1 VNQTSTI
8 FIAIAAMMAIL
19 NWVAVAR
26 GAKSLEYLSKPAATV
41 AFLLTAGFLD
51 VPHDAPWGWMLA
63 ALLFTLLV
71 VAVGLTLSAA
81 ESRDERDVLV
91 AVGAKPAT
99 LRRVAGQKAAMMALA
114 GTALSVPTGL
124 VPVIMVLRPLRQA
137 PGELPLDIPW
147 LVIGML
153 VVSVP
158 IVAGVVTWGSSVIA
172 QRVRPVRMS
181 TLALD

>member
-1 VNQTSTI
+1 
-8 FIAIAAMMAIL
+8 
-19 NWVAVAR
+19 
-26 GAKSLEYLSKPAATV
+26 
-41 AFLLTAGFLD
+41 
-51 VPHDAPWGWMLA
+51 ML
-63 ALLFTLLV
+63 
-71 VAVGLTLSAA
+71 
-81 ESRDERDVLV
+81 
-91 AVGAKPAT
+91 
-99 LRRVAGQKAAMMALA
+99 ALA

-124 VPVIMVLRPLRQA
+124 IPVVMVLRTMRQS

-158 IVAGVVTWGSSVIA
+158 LVAGVVTWASSIIA